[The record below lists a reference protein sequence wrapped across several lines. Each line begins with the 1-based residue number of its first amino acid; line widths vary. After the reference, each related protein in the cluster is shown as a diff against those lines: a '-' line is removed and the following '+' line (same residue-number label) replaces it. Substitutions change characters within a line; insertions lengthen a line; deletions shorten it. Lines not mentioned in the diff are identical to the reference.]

1 MHGLH
6 VNSLIGE
13 TQEAVDTYK
22 RHNVLNL
29 TLALYEPLFSEILNP
44 RGVKGPLIDM
54 LTELIMIQNQN
65 IQVRFIR
72 VALLLV

>member
-13 TQEAVDTYK
+13 AQEAVDTYK

-29 TLALYEPLFSEILNP
+29 TLALYEPLLSEILNP

-65 IQVRFIR
+65 IQVCFIR